1 LNTNQDDHSK
11 PPLTTVLVID
21 DHPVTTRGLRWLF
34 EAQSRATTI
43 EVAHSI
49 DEAIS
54 KLNTCNR
61 DEYLVLLD
69 LSMPGVS
76 GLEGFNF
83 FRRQWP
89 TLKIAI
95 YSGHEDHN
103 LILEALRN
111 EAAGF
116 IPKSMHPDLVV
127 DAVFLMLDGGIYMPS
142 DLLLSAPFQPGSPSN
157 PNQSQKIQRI
167 IGTMPPRR
175 LEVLRLMA
183 NGANNKEVCRQL
195 NMSVNTVKTHVSL
208 IFASFEVHSRQELV
222 SLMQS
227 AR

>member
-1 LNTNQDDHSK
+1 LNQNQDNYLK
-11 PPLTTVLVID
+11 TPLTTVLVVD
-21 DHPVTTRGLRWLF
+21 DHPVTTRGLHWLF
-34 EAQSRATTI
+34 SAQARTTTI

-49 DEAIS
+49 DEAIA

-95 YSGHEDHN
+95 YSGHEEHN

-111 EAAGF
+111 QAAGF

-142 DLLLSAPFQPGSPSN
+142 DLLLNASLQPGSPSN
-157 PNQSQKIQRI
+157 PNQPQTIQRI
-167 IGTMPPRR
+167 IGAMPPRR
-175 LEVLRLMA
+175 LEVLKLMA
-183 NGANNKEVCRQL
+183 NGANNKDVCRQL

-208 IFASFEVHSRQELV
+208 IFASLEVHSRQELV

-227 AR
+227 FR

>member
-11 PPLTTVLVID
+11 PPLTSVLVID

-34 EAQSRATTI
+34 SAQARTTTI

-49 DEAIS
+49 DEAIA

-76 GLEGFNF
+76 GLDGFNF

-95 YSGHEDHN
+95 YSGHDEHS
-103 LILEALRN
+103 LIMEALRN
-111 EAAGF
+111 QAAGF
-116 IPKSMHPDLVV
+116 IPKSTHPDLVV
-127 DAVFLMLDGGIYMPS
+127 DAVFLMLDGGIYMPA
-142 DLLLSAPFQPGSPSN
+142 DILLGTPFQSEKDPESN
-157 PNQSQKIQRI
+157 QPQKLQRI
-167 IGTMPPRR
+167 IGAMPPRR
-175 LEVLRLMA
+175 LEVLKLMA

-208 IFASFEVHSRQELV
+208 IFASLEVHSRQELV

-227 AR
+227 FR